1 MLLKEVM
8 PATRTPVPL
17 REFGA
22 HLRLSHGF
30 NDDGSEDGLLELY
43 LRNATAMIERKTS
56 LAMIN
61 RVCVLQVPC
70 WNRDGNMMMP
80 IGPVTM
86 IDSIQFKSPSS
97 TVDLDLSDWALQPG
111 TVRQKLTGSLGAA
124 LWPIPRGS
132 IAELRFTA
140 GFGATWNDVP
150 PDLRQAVITLAAHL
164 YEHRFG
170 ELAGSETGDM
180 PVGVLATIE
189 RHRPIR
195 L

>member
-1 MLLKEVM
+1 MFLKEVT
-8 PATRTPVPL
+8 PAARTPVPL

-43 LRNATAMIERKTS
+43 LRNATAMVERKTS
-56 LAMIN
+56 LALIN
-61 RVCVLQVPC
+61 RICTLQVPC
-70 WNRDGNMMMP
+70 WNRDGHLVMP
-80 IGPVTM
+80 IGPVTS
-86 IDSIQFKSPSS
+86 IDTIQFKSPTS
-97 TVDLDLSDWALQPG
+97 TVDLDESDWSLQAA
-111 TVRQKLTGSLGAA
+111 TTRQKLTGSLGGA
-124 LWPIPRGS
+124 LWPIPHGS

-140 GFGATWNDVP
+140 GFGGTWNDVP
-150 PDLRQAVITLAAHL
+150 PDLRQAVIILAAHL
-164 YEHRFG
+164 YENRFG

-180 PVGVLATIE
+180 PVGVLAAIE